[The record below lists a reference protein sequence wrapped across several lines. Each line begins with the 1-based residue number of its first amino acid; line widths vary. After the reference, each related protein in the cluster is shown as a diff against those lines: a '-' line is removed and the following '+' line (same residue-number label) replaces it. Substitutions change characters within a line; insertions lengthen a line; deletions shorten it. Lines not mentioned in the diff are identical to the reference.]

1 MPSEA
6 SGGMGSRSERCKGRP
21 CTEVAIDTAAGFGT
35 DEVLH
40 LVWEATGGGAPVAA
54 PVEIRAFKAE
64 IEVTDVGGMSA
75 GSAGQS
81 MLNC

>member
-6 SGGMGSRSERCKGRP
+6 SGGMDSRSERCKGRP

-54 PVEIRAFKAE
+54 PTKVEV
-64 IEVTDVGGMSA
+64 VTGKSAGDVGS
-75 GSAGQS
+75 S
-81 MLNC
+81 MLN